1 MNRRHRAALASCA
14 ALLSLRCEPD
24 VELFRATSASGP
36 DAQAPRWTEVAS
48 LVSSDLRSVWGTSSN
63 DAWAVGDNGVALHWD
78 GVIWRALPTGTSAN
92 LMSVWG
98 ARADDVWAVGAG
110 LDGSSV
116 LLRWDGSQW
125 AMSASPQRSPRTSL
139 RAVWGSGASTV
150 WLTGV
155 VEMPD
160 PSAWHWDGTQ
170 WRPEFVPGGMRPPGF
185 VAITGSGDDLW
196 TAAEFPAFVRH
207 TSAGWEMP
215 VPLPRGST
223 FDGGLCVTSDRAL
236 WVTAGG
242 NVLRYASAGWSSY
255 PLAPLMTVRALSCAS
270 ASEVWAVGEAPQVA
284 RWDGGRWTLAA
295 VPRPGLASVWRAPTG
310 EVWAV
315 GARGAI
321 VRYGR

>member
-24 VELFRATSASGP
+24 VELLRATSASEP
-36 DAQAPRWTEVAS
+36 DAQAPRWAEVSSPIA
-48 LVSSDLRSVWGTSSN
+48 SDLRAVWGTSPR
-63 DAWAVGDNGVALHWD
+63 DVWAVGDGGVALRWD
-78 GVIWRALPTGTSAN
+78 GVAWRPVATGTSAN
-92 LMSVWG
+92 LVAVWG
-98 ARADDVWAVGAG
+98 ARANDAWAVGAG

-116 LLRWDGSQW
+116 LLHWDGSRW
-125 AMSASPQRSPRTSL
+125 AMSAPPQRSSRTSL
-139 RAVWGSGASTV
+139 RAVWGSGVTDV

-155 VEMPD
+155 AEMPD
-160 PSAWHWDGTQ
+160 PSTWHWDGTQ

-196 TAAEFPAFVRH
+196 AAAEFPAFVRH
-207 TSAGWEMP
+207 TSAGWEPP
-215 VPLPRGST
+215 VLLPRGST

-236 WVTAGG
+236 WVASGA
-242 NVLRYASAGWSSY
+242 NVLRYASSAWSSY
-255 PLAPLMTVRALSCAS
+255 PLAQLGTVRALACES
-270 ASEVWAVGEAPQVA
+270 ANEVWAVGEASQVA
-284 RWDGGRWTLAA
+284 RWDGARWTLAT
-295 VPRPGLASVWRAPTG
+295 VPRPGLVSVWRAQTG